1 MHVFQ
6 SLCLSILFFPS
17 SFIFAVVFF
26 ICALKTFLTLHF
38 LPPLCSYFAVLPS
51 QTPPGYCETD
61 PLIARLC
68 LFLPDSVSPGP
79 LQMSRSVSPSPFTLH
94 LSASLRYFKGL
105 PCDVLRLWFCRR
117 CHLNSCADSSGWIF
131 SLCFH
136 EWLPD
141 LEAVKNWHI
150 SWHGPALLWHMLT
163 QQCQALSPMCKRIVN
178 TSTYVWYS
186 TLPAIKQWHHYG
198 PSVVTTPK
206 EPKEINGPQAISN
219 YQINKKKS
227 KWRLSYGHNERW
239 SPQGATWP
247 I

>member
-1 MHVFQ
+1 
-6 SLCLSILFFPS
+6 
-17 SFIFAVVFF
+17 
-26 ICALKTFLTLHF
+26 
-38 LPPLCSYFAVLPS
+38 
-51 QTPPGYCETD
+51 
-61 PLIARLC
+61 
-68 LFLPDSVSPGP
+68 
-79 LQMSRSVSPSPFTLH
+79 MSRSVSPSPFTLH

-219 YQINKKKS
+219 YQINKKKANGGCRTATMRDEVHREQLDLFN
-227 KWRLSYGHNERW
+227 KTPDIHTELIKLQWRC
-239 SPQGATWP
+239 
-247 I
+247 